1 MPPISG
7 ESSMDK
13 AERLRKAANALR
25 EKARYARVT
34 AILKFKPSVCAKV
47 EELLIQEGE
56 LEMELATSPRQDI
69 AKPDP
74 EKPILMLEDS
84 NKAASDDTEFA
95 QFKLEVDSLATWL
108 FNGIIM
114 APWLFHGFIGYMA
127 ITPHTLLAF
136 HSPSPTKPLP
146 NPHPLGLVLT
156 PTHPYLQWR
165 FIVFTT
171 LQIV

>member
-156 PTHPYLQWR
+156 PHPPV
-165 FIVFTT
+165 FAMAVHCFHNFTIV
-171 LQIV
+171 